1 MNPEHDVC
9 YYGLRV
15 GCPNAT
21 LADCRTCADR
31 LTRAVDQ
38 LVGST
43 ASNDGEANYSGNA
56 AFDDAV
62 SEHFSRMS
70 DTLISYSKEAAE
82 LPSVR

>member
-1 MNPEHDVC
+1 MNQEHDVC

-38 LVGST
+38 LAGSM
-43 ASNDGEANYSGNA
+43 AAKDGEADHGGSA
-56 AFDDAV
+56 AFDDDV
-62 SEHFSRMS
+62 SEHFSCVR
-70 DTLISYSKEAAE
+70 DTLISYSKER
-82 LPSVR
+82 S